1 MRIKRLVAVA
11 VAASFAIPLSTYA
24 QSDKPSSGTSAGAPA
39 APSAGGS
46 AMGKNKDGSISRE
59 EAKGTPFEKD
69 FSKLDKDGDGKLSAS
84 EQAAAPGPGAGAGAG
99 SPASSDTAPKKQ

>member
-1 MRIKRLVAVA
+1 MRLKTLVAVA
-11 VAASFAIPLSTYA
+11 VAAAFAVPLSTYA

-46 AMGKNKDGSISRE
+46 AMDKDISRE

-69 FSKLDKDGDGKLSAS
+69 FDKLDKDKDGKLSKD
-84 EQAAAPGPGAGAGAG
+84 EQAAAKAGAGATA
-99 SPASSDTAPKKQ
+99 PEAPKKQ